1 MLHSIIEFSIRNK
14 LIIGLFTIALIG
26 FGLYEATRLP
36 IDAQPDITNNQ
47 VQVITVAPSLGAT
60 DIERLVTFPIEQANS
75 NINGITEIRSFSR
88 FGLSLVTIVFDDNT
102 DVYWARQQV
111 TERLQTVRDEIPDD
125 IGTPELGPISTGLGE
140 IYQYVVRPEAGYED
154 RYDVTELR
162 TIQDWIVRRQLLGV
176 QGVAEVSS
184 FGGKLKQY
192 EIAININKLQSFN
205 LTINDLFTALENN
218 NQNTGGAY
226 IEKGPTVLYIRS
238 EGLIGN
244 EDDIANIA
252 VATTTD
258 GTPVLL
264 KHVAAVK
271 TGYATRYGAMTY
283 NDRGEVAGAVVMM
296 LKGANSNEVIK
307 NVKERIEVIQQTL
320 PEGVTIEPFLD
331 RTKMVNNAIRTI
343 ETNLAEGALIV
354 VFVLVLF
361 LGNLRAGLL
370 VASVIPLSMLFAII
384 LMNLFGVSGNLM
396 SLGALDFGLIVDGAV
411 IIVEAVLHQLHQGN
425 GYGARLSISQQ
436 EMNREVGKSATRM
449 VNSAVFGQIIILI
462 VYVPIFTLEGIEGKM
477 FKPMAQTV
485 SFALIGAFILSLTYI
500 PMMSSLALS
509 KKLTHKPGFSDR
521 LMQRLENLHHKAL
534 QKVLH
539 FPKTVML
546 LVVSLFV
553 LAVLILSR
561 LGGEFIPAL
570 EEGDFAVDTRVLTG
584 SNLQTT
590 IDYTQKAAHILK
602 TEYPEV
608 EKVVTKIGSGEV
620 PTDPMPMEASDMMV
634 ILKDKKEWTSAET
647 FPELAEKMSKSLEA
661 VAGISTGFQFPVQMR
676 FNELMTGARQDVVCK
691 IFGEDLDSLAEYANR
706 FGEIIKTVDGAQ
718 DLYVEPITGLPQ
730 VIVKYNRANIAQ
742 FGLNIVAVNRVVNTA
757 FAGQSAGKVY
767 EGEKRFDLVLRLDEK
782 QRENLEDIRNLLIPT
797 PRGSQ
802 IPLYQVADVSIQN
815 GPAQIQREDAKRRIV
830 VGFNVRGRDVQ
841 SIVNELQKKADL
853 HVKLSPGYYI
863 TYGGAF
869 ENLNQ
874 AKNRL
879 MVAVPVS
886 LVLIFVLLFFAFHS
900 IKESLLIYTAI
911 PLSAIGGIFLLALR
925 GMPFS
930 ISAGVGF
937 IALFGVAVLNGIVL
951 VAEFNRLKKTGEKD
965 LYAIALNGTKT
976 RLRPV
981 LMTAFVASLGFL
993 PMAVSRGAGAEVQRP
1008 LATVVIGG
1016 LLIATFLTLFVLP
1029 TLFIW
1034 FEKIK
1039 FPKWAF
1045 GKKSAMVTV
1054 LVLIQF
1060 PVFAQTITL
1069 GQAIDTAAKNNLS
1082 VKSSELLAEYY
1093 AKRKATSFNLP
1104 QAALTAELGQINSLQ
1119 IDNKFGISQSF
1130 AFPTVYS
1137 RQKKLLEQ
1145 EWHAAVLTVHLNRA
1159 EMRRSVTQLF
1169 YHILVWREQEK
1180 ILNRTD
1186 SLYADF
1192 LEKATLRFEK
1202 GASNVLEKAAAEIQR
1217 ENIAIQ
1223 LKSLGNEIDLAKIQL
1238 QLLLNTAIRYEPVSE
1253 DLLIDVNPPLAD
1265 MDAEAHPKVLLSARE
1280 VERANALLKLE
1291 KSKLLPNLSAGY
1303 SNQSFHDLNNN
1314 RFSSV
1319 EIGIGIPIFASGQKA
1334 QIKAEA
1340 QRVAFAENELVN
1352 QKTQWKTAY
1361 ETVLSSYRTQR
1372 QIVDDYRTKQ
1382 LPRARQVADAAKE
1395 QFDNGEI
1402 DYLDWVMLNNQ
1413 ATQIQNDYYLAVML
1427 LNQSI
1432 ITLQYLT
1439 SN

>member
-111 TERLQTVRDEIPDD
+111 TERLQTVRDEIPDG

-192 EIAININKLQSFN
+192 EIAININKLQSFS

-425 GYGARLSISQQ
+425 RYWAHSSISQQ

-509 KKLTHKPGFSDR
+509 KKLTHKLGFSDR

-534 QKVLH
+534 QRVLH

-546 LVVSLFV
+546 LIVSLFV
-553 LAVLILSR
+553 LAVLVLSR

-661 VAGISTGFQFPVQMR
+661 VSGISTGFQFPVQMR

-706 FGEIIKTVDGAQ
+706 FGEIIKTVVGAQ

-757 FAGQSAGKVY
+757 FAGQSAGKIY

-874 AKNRL
+874 AKDRL
-879 MVAVPVS
+879 MIAVPVS
-886 LVLIFVLLFFAFHS
+886 LVLIFVLLFFAFRS

-951 VAEFNRLKKTGEKD
+951 VAEFNRLKKAGEKD
-965 LYAIALNGTKT
+965 LHTIVLNGTKT

-1029 TLFIW
+1029 TLFIL

-1039 FPKWAF
+1039 LPKWAF
-1045 GKKSAMVTV
+1045 GKKSTMGMV
-1054 LVLIQF
+1054 LVLIQL

-1202 GASNVLEKAAAEIQR
+1202 GASNVAEKAAAEIQR